1 MLAVLA
7 SHQTGEGGCGSPLNL
22 HHFGQE
28 YIWEYAAC
36 DWQSRA
42 SCEPEP
48 LICGVC
54 TDSREQRNQTVGHSV
69 SVQKAG
75 ELVGMGGK
83 NPYTVSVRNAVKTA
97 ARQL

>member
-1 MLAVLA
+1 M
-7 SHQTGEGGCGSPLNL
+7 NL

-28 YIWEYAAC
+28 YRREYGAC
-36 DWQSRA
+36 DWQSGA

-54 TDSREQRNQTVGHSV
+54 TDSREQRNQTVGHPF
-69 SVQKAG
+69 SVQKVG
-75 ELVGMGGK
+75 ELVAMEEK

-97 ARQL
+97 ICQL